1 MREGRQGRENAQ
13 CLDEYPLGK
22 KECTK
27 KYTRIKQYVKRLQT
41 SDESYQDGRSNQ
53 NTNNEKENKN
63 KQRKK
68 KYKLSS
74 SSFPHNKL
82 HQQTER
88 SIRKMKI
95 KRKLI
100 AFR

>member
-27 KYTRIKQYVKRLQT
+27 KYTRIKQYVKRLET

-68 KYKLSS
+68 KIQTFLFF
-74 SSFPHNKL
+74 FPS
-82 HQQTER
+82 QQITPTN
-88 SIRKMKI
+88 
-95 KRKLI
+95 
-100 AFR
+100 